1 MEDVHNH
8 ICSAIYQNNVPPNQH
23 MRAIRRRWR
32 QPPLEIFGARLESFL
47 KPWRERAA
55 PYQLFFQSGGQPVS
69 LSKPRRKV
77 TLVVVIPSA
86 HNLTVMILIEL
97 FVAVVII
104 PMLAVSLSVP
114 VSVTLG

>member
-1 MEDVHNH
+1 
-8 ICSAIYQNNVPPNQH
+8 

-55 PYQLFFQSGGQPVS
+55 PYQPYQLFFQSGGQPVS